1 MSRAGQASM
10 HRALFIAL
18 PLAGIV
24 ALGAY
29 AYYQNQGPNPVKG
42 EAPSAAPPGNAGAKA
57 PGPPAGA
64 PVAVEV
70 AAVKTA
76 RLQEDA
82 AAIGT
87 LRSNESV
94 VVRPEISG
102 RITQINFVEG
112 AAVQK
117 GQLLIALDASVNAAE
132 VQQAKAN
139 LALAESNFNRTTEL
153 EREKFVS
160 SNAKDQA
167 LNQLRVAQ
175 ATLALAEARLAKMQ
189 IRAPFAGVIG
199 IRQVSVGDYV
209 KEGQDLVT
217 LEDISSLK
225 VDFRLPEL
233 LLADLKRGQ
242 TVEVASDA
250 LPGRSYAATLEAIDP
265 LVDQN
270 GRAVI
275 LRGRLK
281 NTDGQLRPGMFVR
294 TRVILAERPRALT
307 VPEEALIPVG
317 AEQYVYRVVD
327 GKAQRVKVRTGL
339 RRAAQV
345 EITEGLQADDVVV
358 TAGQLRLRDGAPV
371 AVGGA
376 PATAGAGAALPGK
389 APNASKEGS

>member
-1 MSRAGQASM
+1 MSAPGQARM
-10 HRALFIAL
+10 RRALSIAL
-18 PLAGIV
+18 PLAGLA

-29 AYYQNQGPNPVKG
+29 AYYQNHDPAPVQGEGPKG
-42 EAPSAAPPGNAGAKA
+42 DAKA
-57 PGPPAGA
+57 PGGAPAGA

-70 AAVKTA
+70 AAVKTT

-82 AAIGT
+82 TAIGT

-102 RITQINFVEG
+102 RISRINFVEG
-112 AAVQK
+112 RPVEK
-117 GQLLIALDASVNAAE
+117 GQLLVALDASVHAAE

-139 LALAESNFNRTTEL
+139 LALAETNFNRTTEL

-160 SNAKDQA
+160 PNAKDQA
-167 LNQLRVAQ
+167 LNALRVAQ
-175 ATLALAEARLAKMQ
+175 ATLALADARLAKTE
-189 IRAPFAGVIG
+189 IRAPFGGVIG
-199 IRQVSVGDYV
+199 IRQMSVGDYV

-233 LLADLKRGQ
+233 LLTDLKRGQ

-250 LPGRSYAATLEAIDP
+250 LPGRTYAATLDAIDP

-270 GRAVI
+270 GRALI
-275 LRGRLK
+275 LRARLR

-317 AEQYVYRVVD
+317 ADQYVVRVTAD
-327 GKAQRVKVRTGL
+327 NAARVKVKTGL
-339 RRAAQV
+339 RRDAQV
-345 EITEGLQADDVVV
+345 EIIEGLQAGDMVV
-358 TAGQLRLRDGAPV
+358 TAGQLKLRDGATVRIGATP
-371 AVGGA
+371 GA
-376 PATAGAGAALPGK
+376 PAAARIPGPGK
-389 APNASKEGS
+389 PAGKQGS

>member
-1 MSRAGQASM
+1 MSAPGQRGM
-10 HRALFIAL
+10 RRALFIAV
-18 PLAGIV
+18 PLAGLV

-29 AYYQNQGPNPVKG
+29 AYYQNHGPTPVAG
-42 EAPSAAPPGNAGAKA
+42 GASAGAPGKGA
-57 PGPPAGA
+57 GGPPAGA

-76 RLQEDA
+76 RVQEDVG
-82 AAIGT
+82 AIGT

-102 RITQINFVEG
+102 RISRIEFDEG
-112 AAVQK
+112 RPVQK
-117 GQLLIALDASVNAAE
+117 GQLLVALDASVNAAE
-132 VQQAKAN
+132 VLQAKAN
-139 LALAESNFNRTTEL
+139 LALAETSFNRTTEL

-167 LNQLRVAQ
+167 LNALRVAQ
-175 ATLALAEARLAKMQ
+175 ATLALAEARLAKTE

-242 TVEVASDA
+242 SVEVTSDA
-250 LPGRSYAATLEAIDP
+250 LPGRTYTATLDAIDP

-270 GRAVI
+270 GRAVV
-275 LRGRLK
+275 LRARLR

-294 TRVILAERPRALT
+294 TRVILAERPRALL

-317 AEQYVYRVVD
+317 ADQYVYLVRGEKAARV
-327 GKAQRVKVRTGL
+327 RVRTGL
-339 RRAAQV
+339 RRDAQV
-345 EITEGLQADDVVV
+345 EITEGLQAGDTVV
-358 TAGQLRLRDGAPV
+358 TAGQLKLRDGATVRIGDP
-371 AVGGA
+371 AA
-376 PATAGAGAALPGK
+376 PAAAGEPGPGK
-389 APNASKEGS
+389 ASGKQGT

>member
-1 MSRAGQASM
+1 MSLAGQASM
-10 HRALFIAL
+10 RRALFVAL
-18 PLAGIV
+18 PLVGVV

-29 AYYQNQGPNPVKG
+29 AYYQNHGPTPVQGDAPKG
-42 EAPSAAPPGNAGAKA
+42 DAGDAGAKA
-57 PGPPAGA
+57 AGGPPAGA

-70 AAVKTA
+70 AAVKTT

-82 AAIGT
+82 ATIGT

-102 RITQINFVEG
+102 RISQINFVEG
-112 AAVQK
+112 RPVEK
-117 GQLLIALDASVNAAE
+117 GQLLIALDASVHAAE

-139 LALAESNFNRTTEL
+139 LALAETNFKRVTEL

-160 SNAKDQA
+160 PNAKDQA
-167 LNQLRVAQ
+167 LNALRVAQ
-175 ATLALAEARLAKMQ
+175 ATLALADARLAKTE
-189 IRAPFAGVIG
+189 IRAPFGGVIG

-233 LLADLKRGQ
+233 LLAGLKRGQ

-250 LPGRSYAATLEAIDP
+250 LPGRTYAATLDAIDP

-270 GRAVI
+270 GRALI
-275 LRGRLK
+275 LRARLR
-281 NTDGQLRPGMFVR
+281 NTEGQLRPGMFVR

-307 VPEEALIPVG
+307 VPEEALVPVG
-317 AEQYVYRVVD
+317 ADQYVFRVTAD
-327 GKAQRVKVRTGL
+327 TAARVKVKTGL
-339 RRAAQV
+339 RRDTQV
-345 EITEGLQADDVVV
+345 EITEGLQAGDVVV
-358 TAGQLRLRDGAPV
+358 TAGQLKLRDGATV
-371 AVGGA
+371 RIGGPAA
-376 PATAGAGAALPGK
+376 PAAAGTPGK
-389 APNASKEGS
+389 AASKQGT

>member
-1 MSRAGQASM
+1 MSLAGQASM
-10 HRALFIAL
+10 RRALFVAL
-18 PLAGIV
+18 PLVGVV

-29 AYYQNQGPNPVKG
+29 AYYQNHGPTPVQGD
-42 EAPSAAPPGNAGAKA
+42 APRGTA
-57 PGPPAGA
+57 PGDAGA

-70 AAVKTA
+70 AAVKTT

-102 RITQINFVEG
+102 RISQINFVEG
-112 AAVQK
+112 RPVEK
-117 GQLLIALDASVNAAE
+117 GRLLVALDASVHAAE

-139 LALAESNFNRTTEL
+139 LALAETNFKRVTEL

-160 SNAKDQA
+160 PNAKDQA
-167 LNQLRVAQ
+167 LNALRVAQ
-175 ATLALAEARLAKMQ
+175 ATLALADARLAKTE
-189 IRAPFAGVIG
+189 IRAPFGGVIG

-250 LPGRSYAATLEAIDP
+250 LPGRTYAATLDAIDP

-270 GRAVI
+270 GRALI
-275 LRGRLK
+275 LRARLR
-281 NTDGQLRPGMFVR
+281 NTEGQLRPGMFVR

-307 VPEEALIPVG
+307 VPEEALVPVG
-317 AEQYVYRVVD
+317 ADQYVFRVTAD
-327 GKAQRVKVRTGL
+327 TAARVKVKTGL
-339 RRAAQV
+339 RRDTQV
-345 EITEGLQADDVVV
+345 EITEGLQAGDVVV
-358 TAGQLRLRDGAPV
+358 TAGQLKLRDGATVRIDGP
-371 AVGGA
+371 AA
-376 PATAGAGAALPGK
+376 PAAAGTPGK
-389 APNASKEGS
+389 AAGKQGT

>member
-1 MSRAGQASM
+1 MSAADRASIR
-10 HRALFIAL
+10 RALFVAL
-18 PLAGIV
+18 PLAGVV

-29 AYYQNQGPNPVKG
+29 AYYQNHGPAAVQGSAPKG
-42 EAPSAAPPGNAGAKA
+42 AAGAQGA
-57 PGPPAGA
+57 GGPPPGA

-102 RITQINFVEG
+102 RISRINFIEGRPVE
-112 AAVQK
+112 K
-117 GQLLIALDASVNAAE
+117 GQLLVALDASVHAAE

-139 LALAESNFNRTTEL
+139 LALADTNFNRVTEL

-160 SNAKDQA
+160 PNAKDQA
-167 LNQLRVAQ
+167 LNALRVAQ
-175 ATLALAEARLAKMQ
+175 ATLALADARLAKTE

-217 LEDISSLK
+217 LEDISALK

-233 LLADLKRGQ
+233 LLTDLKRGQ

-250 LPGRSYAATLEAIDP
+250 LPGRTYAATLDAIDP
-265 LVDQN
+265 LIDQN
-270 GRAVI
+270 GRALI
-275 LRGRLK
+275 LRARLR
-281 NTDGQLRPGMFVR
+281 NTEGQLRPGMFVR

-317 AEQYVYRVVD
+317 ADQYVFRVTAD
-327 GKAQRVKVRTGL
+327 KAARVKVKTGL
-339 RRAAQV
+339 RRDTQV
-345 EITEGLQADDVVV
+345 EITEGLQAGDVVV
-358 TAGQLRLRDGAPV
+358 TAGQLKLRDGATV
-371 AVGGA
+371 RIGGPAA
-376 PATAGAGAALPGK
+376 PAAARTPGK
-389 APNASKEGS
+389 AAGKQGT

>member
-1 MSRAGQASM
+1 MPLSQSRL
-10 HRALFIAL
+10 RTIVFLAL
-18 PLAGIV
+18 PIAGLV
-24 ALGAY
+24 ALGVY
-29 AYYQNQGPNPVKG
+29 AYYHNRGPSPVQG
-42 EAPSAAPPGNAGAKA
+42 AALRDAGPGGAAAKA
-57 PGPPAGA
+57 QGGLPAGA

-70 AAVKTA
+70 AAVKPT
-76 RLQEDA
+76 RVQEDA
-82 AAIGT
+82 VAIGT

-102 RITQINFVEG
+102 RISAINFVEG
-112 AAVQK
+112 RPVEK
-117 GQLLIALDASVNAAE
+117 GQLLVALDASVYAAE

-139 LALAESNFNRTTEL
+139 LALAETHFKRTTEL

-160 SNAKDQA
+160 PNAKDQA
-167 LNQLRVAQ
+167 LNALRVGQ
-175 ATLALAEARLAKMQ
+175 ATLALAEARLAKTE

-225 VDFRLPEL
+225 VDFRLSEL
-233 LLADLKRGQ
+233 LLAELKRGQ
-242 TVEVASDA
+242 AVEVASDA
-250 LPGRSYAATLEAIDP
+250 LPGRGYTATLDAIDP

-275 LRGRLK
+275 LRARLK

-317 AEQYVYRVVD
+317 ADQYVFRVTD
-327 GKAQRVKVRTGL
+327 GKATRVKVRTGL
-339 RRAAQV
+339 RRDAQV
-345 EITEGLQADDVVV
+345 EITEGLQAGDMVV
-358 TAGQLRLRDGAPV
+358 TAGQLRLRDGA
-371 AVGGA
+371 AVRIGE
-376 PATAGAGAALPGK
+376 PATPAAAGPPGPAKAPGK
-389 APNASKEGS
+389 QGT

>member
-1 MSRAGQASM
+1 MSLAGQASM
-10 HRALFIAL
+10 RRALFVAL
-18 PLAGIV
+18 PLVGVV

-29 AYYQNQGPNPVKG
+29 AYYQNHGPTPVQGASPKG
-42 EAPSAAPPGNAGAKA
+42 TAPGDPGATAPG
-57 PGPPAGA
+57 GPPAGA

-70 AAVKTA
+70 AAVKTT
-76 RLQEDA
+76 RLQDDA

-102 RITQINFVEG
+102 RLSQINFVEG
-112 AAVQK
+112 RAVEK
-117 GQLLIALDASVNAAE
+117 GQLLVALDASVHAAE

-139 LALAESNFNRTTEL
+139 LALAETNFKRVTEL

-160 SNAKDQA
+160 PNAKDQA
-167 LNQLRVAQ
+167 LNALRVAQ
-175 ATLALAEARLAKMQ
+175 ATLALADARLAKTE

-233 LLADLKRGQ
+233 LLTDLKRGQ

-250 LPGRSYAATLEAIDP
+250 LPGRTYAATLDAIDP

-270 GRAVI
+270 GRALI
-275 LRGRLK
+275 LRARLR
-281 NTDGQLRPGMFVR
+281 NTEGQLRPGMFVR

-317 AEQYVYRVVD
+317 ADQYVFRVTADKV
-327 GKAQRVKVRTGL
+327 ARVKVKTGL
-339 RRAAQV
+339 RRDTQV
-345 EITEGLQADDVVV
+345 EITEGLQAGDVVV
-358 TAGQLRLRDGAPV
+358 TAGQLKLRDGTTV
-371 AVGGA
+371 RIGETTGT
-376 PATAGAGAALPGK
+376 PAAAGTPGK
-389 APNASKEGS
+389 AAGKQGT

>member
-1 MSRAGQASM
+1 MR
-10 HRALFIAL
+10 RPFFIAL
-18 PLAGIV
+18 PIV
-24 ALGAY
+24 GLIALGAY
-29 AYYQNQGPNPVKG
+29 AYYRDHAPAPV
-42 EAPSAAPPGNAGAKA
+42 AGAASKA
-57 PGPPAGA
+57 AAGQAAGGPPPGA

-70 AAVKTA
+70 AAVRTA

-82 AAIGT
+82 TAIGT

-102 RITQINFVEG
+102 RISRIEFEEG
-112 AAVQK
+112 RPVQK
-117 GQLLIALDASVNAAE
+117 GQLLVALDASVNAAE

-139 LALAESNFNRTTEL
+139 LALAETNFNRTTEL

-167 LNQLRVAQ
+167 LNGLRVAQ
-175 ATLALAEARLAKMQ
+175 ATLALAEARLAKTE

-242 TVEVASDA
+242 SVEVASDA
-250 LPGRSYAATLEAIDP
+250 LPGRTYIATLDAIDP

-275 LRGRLK
+275 LRARLK

-294 TRVILAERPRALT
+294 TRIILAERARALT

-317 AEQYVYRVVD
+317 AEQYVFLVRADKAARV
-327 GKAQRVKVRTGL
+327 RVRTGL
-339 RRAAQV
+339 RRDAQV
-345 EITEGLQADDVVV
+345 EITDGLQAGDVVV
-358 TAGQLRLRDGAPV
+358 TAGQLKLRDGATVRIGGPV
-371 AVGGA
+371 A
-376 PATAGAGAALPGK
+376 PAAAGEPGPGK
-389 APNASKEGS
+389 ASGKQGT